1 MITEQDIIFDEISNE
16 VYLYLEEF
24 RESGLTNMFGAVP
37 YIEDSFQVNKSLAK
51 KLLDTWIENHDTRN
65 DKNVKEWKQ
74 NDKK

>member
-16 VYLYLEEF
+16 VYLYLEDF
-24 RESGLTNMFGAVP
+24 RE
-37 YIEDSFQVNKSLAK
+37 YIEIDIEDTFQVNKSLAK

>member
-24 RESGLTNMFGAVP
+24 RE
-37 YIEDSFQVNKSLAK
+37 YIEIDIEDTFQVNKSLAK
-51 KLLDTWIENHDTRN
+51 KLLDTWIENHDIRN

>member
-1 MITEQDIIFDEISNE
+1 MITEQDIIFDELSSE

-24 RESGLTNMFGAVP
+24 RE
-37 YIEDSFQVNKSLAK
+37 YIETDIEYTFQVNKSLAK
-51 KLLDTWIENHDTRN
+51 KLLDTWIENHDIRN

>member
-1 MITEQDIIFDEISNE
+1 MITEQDIIFDELSNE

-24 RESGLTNMFGAVP
+24 RE
-37 YIEDSFQVNKSLAK
+37 YIETDIEYTFQVNKSLAK

>member
-1 MITEQDIIFDEISNE
+1 MITEQDIIFDELSNE

-24 RESGLTNMFGAVP
+24 REH
-37 YIEDSFQVNKSLAK
+37 IETDIEYTFQVNKSLAK

>member
-1 MITEQDIIFDEISNE
+1 MITEQDIIFDELSSE

-24 RESGLTNMFGAVP
+24 RE
-37 YIEDSFQVNKSLAK
+37 YIETDIEYTFQVNKSLAK

>member
-16 VYLYLEEF
+16 VYLYLEDF
-24 RESGLTNMFGAVP
+24 RE
-37 YIEDSFQVNKSLAK
+37 YIETDIEYTFQVNKSLAK

>member
-1 MITEQDIIFDEISNE
+1 MITEQDIIFDEISSE

-24 RESGLTNMFGAVP
+24 RE
-37 YIEDSFQVNKSLAK
+37 YIETDIEYTFQVNKSLAK

>member
-24 RESGLTNMFGAVP
+24 RE
-37 YIEDSFQVNKSLAK
+37 YIEINIEDTFQVNKSLAK

>member
-24 RESGLTNMFGAVP
+24 RE
-37 YIEDSFQVNKSLAK
+37 YIEIDIEDTFQVNKSLAK

>member
-16 VYLYLEEF
+16 VYLYLEDF
-24 RESGLTNMFGAVP
+24 RE
-37 YIEDSFQVNKSLAK
+37 YIETDIEYTFQVNKSLAK
-51 KLLDTWIENHDTRN
+51 KLLDTWIENHDIRN

>member
-1 MITEQDIIFDEISNE
+1 MITEQDIIFDELSNE

-24 RESGLTNMFGAVP
+24 RE
-37 YIEDSFQVNKSLAK
+37 YIETDIEYTFQVNKSLAK
-51 KLLDTWIENHDTRN
+51 KLLDTWIENHDIRN

>member
-1 MITEQDIIFDEISNE
+1 MITEQDIIFDELSSE

-24 RESGLTNMFGAVP
+24 RE
-37 YIEDSFQVNKSLAK
+37 YIEIDIEDTFQVNKSLAK

>member
-24 RESGLTNMFGAVP
+24 RE
-37 YIEDSFQVNKSLAK
+37 YIETDIEYTFQVNKSLAK